1 VELEQQIETAEEHGN
16 EVAAQQ
22 LETRRVQAAEQ
33 RDALNLFR
41 DGLAKFVRTYQF
53 IAQIIDLNDPDLEAF
68 TEFVRLLRNRLD
80 SVPLAQVDLS
90 GLTLLRYAILD
101 GDNLSGVGGE
111 TKDGAEG
118 PLLDPKGRGGQRE
131 PRDREKERLS
141 EIIRRMNEVFTSD
154 FSNTSKIVFIIHL
167 SETLRANERVL
178 AQVQNNKREDALK
191 GDLPQE
197 AMKAVSDAMN
207 SHREHALEL
216 LGHDDGRRDVLFGV
230 LYDLLRNPDY
240 ARQLLDLR

>member
-1 VELEQQIETAEEHGN
+1 
-16 EVAAQQ
+16 
-22 LETRRVQAAEQ
+22 
-33 RDALNLFR
+33 
-41 DGLAKFVRTYQF
+41 
-53 IAQIIDLNDPDLEAF
+53 
-68 TEFVRLLRNRLD
+68 
-80 SVPLAQVDLS
+80 
-90 GLTLLRYAILD
+90 
-101 GDNLSGVGGE
+101 
-111 TKDGAEG
+111 
-118 PLLDPKGRGGQRE
+118 
-131 PRDREKERLS
+131 
-141 EIIRRMNEVFTSD
+141 MNEVFTSD

-167 SETLRANERVL
+167 SETLRANDRVL

-216 LGHDDGRRDVLFGV
+216 LRHDDGRRDVLFGV